1 MIGRR
6 TNKELGSSR
15 QKLCNPIFSV
25 EKGNKQVGP
34 DKKYEPIYNL
44 NKNMCSR
51 YFEASIPAVSSRGN
65 TIQGTDC
72 LLWPEF

>member
-1 MIGRR
+1 MAEGQIK
-6 TNKELGSSR
+6 NWAALAKNFVIQSF
-15 QKLCNPIFSV
+15 QW

-34 DKKYEPIYNL
+34 DRKYEPIYNL

-65 TIQGTDC
+65 TIQGTDW
-72 LLWPEF
+72 LLRPEF